1 MLDKIVYIIIFNF
14 KYGSLFLKSIELK
27 KNVILRVMLLF
38 ELYFEMKNDNNEKF
52 GENLIMYFSFYY

>member
-1 MLDKIVYIIIFNF
+1 
-14 KYGSLFLKSIELK
+14 
-27 KNVILRVMLLF
+27 MLLF